1 MIWDGV
7 YDDDRITIQTA
18 RIEGHLKLITKNAND
33 FKDKKCSHHLFVARG
48 EGYSMFSQVWE
59 KHMRACRNNWDK
71 LWHMHKSLSSQRKMN
86 GCFIWMICSNVSAF
100 QKYSITQTTKMLF
113 IGFSRWENSLNVQ
126 EFTEKSLASCAHGAG
141 INQTPRL
148 LASTVIEF
156 EKILRL
162 REMYPIAVSRSWLD
176 CVSHRLVDPSDRFLL
191 KLTPPSQKSWIWW
204 K

>member
-1 MIWDGV
+1 MS
-7 YDDDRITIQTA
+7 
-18 RIEGHLKLITKNAND
+18 ND

-141 INQTPRL
+141 INQSQDFSLRQSSNL
-148 LASTVIEF
+148 RNFCDF
-156 EKILRL
+156 EKCTRSPCRGHDWTVSLTASLIRL
-162 REMYPIAVSRSWLD
+162 IV
-176 CVSHRLVDPSDRFLL
+176 FF
-191 KLTPPSQKSWIWW
+191 
-204 K
+204 